1 MLGENQ
7 AMTSSV
13 SKLQASVSWTTLNF
27 RVDYF
32 TENKENGEGENKVR
46 IKILYKRQGM
56 KEEWK
61 DMKRKTI
68 CAGKGERRETKKER
82 EVKKIDERKKKTYR
96 KGN

>member
-1 MLGENQ
+1 
-7 AMTSSV
+7 
-13 SKLQASVSWTTLNF
+13 
-27 RVDYF
+27 
-32 TENKENGEGENKVR
+32 
-46 IKILYKRQGM
+46 M

-68 CAGKGERRETKKER
+68 CTEKGERRETKKER